1 MYISTRVRPL
11 VCLYCIPVSVTC
23 PSPFI
28 FFYDQTDLAEN
39 VLRIIRKHQRAD
51 AGYADSFICQYFL

>member
-11 VCLYCIPVSVTC
+11 VCLYCIPMSVTC
-23 PSPFI
+23 PSPFL
-28 FFYDQTDLAEN
+28 FFYDQKDLAEN
-39 VLRIIRKHQRAD
+39 VLCIIRKHQQAD